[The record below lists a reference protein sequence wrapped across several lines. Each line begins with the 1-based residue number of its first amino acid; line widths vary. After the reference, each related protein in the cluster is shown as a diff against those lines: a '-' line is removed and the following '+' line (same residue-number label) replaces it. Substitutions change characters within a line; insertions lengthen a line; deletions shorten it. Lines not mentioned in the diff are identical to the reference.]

1 MNINAS
7 TLQQFK
13 LLKTNVFFIVK
24 TLGSILILETV
35 FMLIATGV
43 AFLYGGTDRMPL
55 LVSSGILFLAGL
67 VLFFIGRHANE
78 FHAGRREGML
88 TVTLTWLVLSFFG
101 MLPFYIGGY
110 IGTITD
116 AYFETMSGFTTT
128 GSTVIG
134 NPEALPRGILFWRSL
149 MQWQGGMGMIVFTVA
164 LMPMFGGSAS
174 QLFDAETTGFSHER
188 FRPRVTQVAKRLS
201 GVYLLLT
208 LLFTF
213 LLYVGPMDLY
223 DAVNHA
229 MAGISTGGY
238 STRNAGLLYWDSAY
252 VEYVMLFCMCIGGM
266 KLPLFFFAL
275 KGDFKPLRNDEEMRW
290 YLLYIGVFVVITVSW
305 LLYRD
310 YETGL
315 YDIENTFRR
324 GAFQVVS
331 LTTTTGFVTSDFV
344 AWGPFYWLIAL
355 FLMMICG
362 CGGSTSG
369 GIKMGRAL
377 ILAKDMYNEFRKQTH
392 PAAVLPVRVNG
403 RAISQEVIHRVQI
416 FFAVYFLLVAISW
429 LFLLLNGLSF
439 EEAIGTSISALSNV
453 GPSFG
458 SLGSGNMHELSVV
471 SKWYLSFLMMVGRLE
486 IFTVLTLL
494 LPGFWRR

>member
-1 MNINAS
+1 LI
-7 TLQQFK
+7 
-13 LLKTNVFFIVK
+13 LKTNVLYIVK

-35 FMLIATGV
+35 FILIATGV
-43 AFLYGGTDRMPL
+43 AFWYGGTDRMPL
-55 LVSSGILFLAGL
+55 ALSSGILFSAGL
-67 VLFFIGRHANE
+67 LLFFIGRRADE
-78 FHAGRREGML
+78 SWAGRREGML

-101 MLPFYIGGY
+101 MIPFYIGGY
-110 IGTITD
+110 IGTVTD

-128 GSTVIG
+128 GSTVISDL
-134 NPEALPRGILFWRSL
+134 EALPRGILFWRSL
-149 MQWQGGMGMIVFTVA
+149 LQWQGGMGMIVFTVA

-174 QLFDAETTGFSHER
+174 QLYDAETTGFSHER

-208 LLFTF
+208 LLFTA
-213 LLYVGPMDLY
+213 LLYAGPMDLY

-229 MAGISTGGY
+229 MSGISTGGY
-238 STRNAGLLYWDSAY
+238 STKNAGILHWNSAY

-266 KLPLFFFAL
+266 KLPLFFFVL
-275 KGDFKPLRNDEEMRW
+275 KGDIKPLRNDEETHW
-290 YLLYIGVFVVITVSW
+290 YLMYIGAFIVITMSW
-305 LLYRD
+305 LLYKG
-310 YETGL
+310 YESGL
-315 YDIENTFRR
+315 YDIEKTFRES
-324 GAFQVVS
+324 AFQVMS

-344 AWGPFYWLIAL
+344 AWGPFYWVIVL

-403 RAISQEVIHRVQI
+403 RAVPQEVVRRVQI

-429 LFLLLNGLSF
+429 LFLTLNGCTF
-439 EEAIGTSISALSNV
+439 EEAIGTSVSALSNV
-453 GPSFG
+453 GPSLG
-458 SLGSGNMHELSVV
+458 SLEDGNMYEISAGC
-471 SKWYLSFLMMVGRLE
+471 KWYLSILMMVGRLE
-486 IFTVLTLL
+486 IFTVLTLA